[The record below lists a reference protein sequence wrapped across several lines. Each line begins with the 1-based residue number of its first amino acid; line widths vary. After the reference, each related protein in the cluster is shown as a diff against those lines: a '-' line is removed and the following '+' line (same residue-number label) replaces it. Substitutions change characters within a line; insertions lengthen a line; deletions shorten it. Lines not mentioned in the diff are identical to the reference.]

1 MNNIQSMIWSSD
13 DSRITIKEDNQ
24 IITLDV
30 ESGKILASVR
40 LTVDKFFGNSVLNKY
55 IAVNTTGQLVKL
67 NLFSDS

>member
-13 DSRITIKEDNQ
+13 DTRIAIKEDNQ

-40 LTVDKFFGNSVLNKY
+40 LTVDKFFANSLLNKY

-67 NLFSDS
+67 NLFNDS